1 MSAVPGGLSTDQQPP
16 MTVPL
21 RYFLVGFGFLLA
33 GAGVGLASVLDV
45 AGGFVRLAHVHLLLA
60 GWVCLTIMGAMT
72 QFVPVWSNAALHSHR
87 LANAALALTAVGVG
101 GMAWAFLAANIHW
114 IHGFG
119 GLLVAGIWVFAYN
132 LARTLATLD
141 SLDVTEAHFAFALGC
156 FVVLAALG
164 FVLAFD
170 LSTSIFPVAGITRPA
185 VVGAHATL
193 AVFGAIL
200 GTVFGAL
207 YQLATMFTQTE
218 LTGRDRHLARVEYT
232 YPGGVV
238 ALATGRLLGVA
249 ALATAGGLLM
259 AVGAFAFAVLLAK
272 KLHEGRVDRTP
283 MLSRYAVVAVAL
295 AAWSPLAARAW
306 LADPLTRTSLFGS
319 PTAVHLLFVGV
330 VGFVVM
336 GSLYHVVPFIVWVHR
351 YSDRLGF
358 EQVPM
363 IDDLYDDRLAA
374 LDGVLL
380 VGGAVTL
387 IFGRAAVAPEP
398 TVLVG
403 GVLLT
408 GGFVVFTVNLV
419 GVVYHHGRV
428 LPTGFRAHAED
439 AEADD

>member
-1 MSAVPGGLSTDQQPP
+1 MSAVPAGLATDQQPP

-21 RYFLVGFGFLLA
+21 RYFLVGFLFLLA
-33 GAGVGLASVLDV
+33 GGAVGLANVLG
-45 AGGFVRLAHVHLLLA
+45 AAPGLARLAHVHLLLA

-72 QFVPVWSNAALHSHR
+72 QFVPVWSNVPVHSRR
-87 LANAALALTAVGVG
+87 LANAALALVTVGVAG
-101 GMAWAFLAANIHW
+101 LAGAFLATSIHW

-132 LARTLATLD
+132 LARTLPPVREFDATE
-141 SLDVTEAHFAFALGC
+141 SHFAFALAC

-170 LSTSIFPVAGITRPA
+170 LSTSVLPVAGVTRPQ

-218 LTGRDRHLARVEYT
+218 IAGRDRYLAHVQYA
-232 YPGGVV
+232 YPAGVV
-238 ALATGRLLGVA
+238 ALATGRLFAVRP
-249 ALATAGGLLM
+249 LAVAGGLAM
-259 AVGAFAFAVLLAK
+259 TAGAFAFAVLLAA
-272 KLHEGRVDRTP
+272 KLYEGQVERTP
-283 MLSRYAVVAVAL
+283 MLTRYAVVAVAL
-295 AAWSPLAARAW
+295 AAWSPLAAREWVAAP
-306 LADPLTRTSLFGS
+306 LARNALFG
-319 PTAVHLLFVGV
+319 PTAGAHLLFVGV

-358 EQVPM
+358 EPVPM

-374 LDGVLL
+374 LDGAL
-380 VGGAVTL
+380 VTLGAVTL
-387 IFGRAAVAPEP
+387 ILGQAGVAPEP
-398 TVLVG
+398 ATVAG
-403 GVLLT
+403 GVALAA
-408 GGFVVFTVNLV
+408 GFVVFTANLV
-419 GVVYHHGRV
+419 NVVYRHGRV
-428 LPTGFRAHAED
+428 LPERFHSRPEN
-439 AEADD
+439 AD

>member
-1 MSAVPGGLSTDQQPP
+1 MSAVPAGLATDKQPP

-21 RYFLVGFGFLLA
+21 RYFLVGFAFLLA
-33 GAGVGLASVLDV
+33 GGGVGLAGAFDV
-45 AGGFVRLAHVHLLLA
+45 APGFARLAHVHLLLA

-72 QFVPVWSNAALHSHR
+72 QFVPVWSNTALHSRR
-87 LANAALALTAVGVG
+87 LANAALALVAVGVG
-101 GMAWAFLAANIHW
+101 GLAAAFLATSIHW

-119 GLLVAGIWVFAYN
+119 GVLVAGIWVFAYN

-141 SLDVTEAHFAFALGC
+141 RLDATEAHFAFALAC
-156 FVVLAALG
+156 FAVLAALG
-164 FVLAFD
+164 FILAFD
-170 LSTSIFPVAGITRPA
+170 LSTPILPFGGISRPE

-218 LTGRDRHLARVEYT
+218 IQGRERHLVHVEYG
-232 YPGGVV
+232 YPVGVV
-238 ALATGRLLGVA
+238 ALATGRLLGA
-249 ALATAGGLLM
+249 ATLATAGGLLM
-259 AVGAFAFAVLLAK
+259 AVGALAFAVLLAR
-272 KLHEGRVDRTP
+272 KLHEGRVERTP

-295 AAWSPLAARAW
+295 AAWAPLAANAW
-306 LADPLTRTSLFGS
+306 LADPLARASLFGP

-363 IDDLYDDRLAA
+363 IDDLYSDRLAA
-374 LDGVLL
+374 ADGALVAFGTVTLLLARAGVLPDD
-380 VGGAVTL
+380 AV
-387 IFGRAAVAPEP
+387 VA
-398 TVLVG
+398 G
-403 GVLLT
+403 GVLLAA
-408 GGFVVFTVNLV
+408 GLVVFTANLV
-419 GVVYHHGRV
+419 GVVYRHGRV
-428 LPTGFRAHAED
+428 LPERLRSHPEN
-439 AEADD
+439 AD